1 MSLDQQRDALLKYN
15 ILPYRYK
22 SLLRL
27 CIFFHKILN
36 KQILNIFLNSLK
48 KPKYNFRNN
57 NLFVE
62 PSSKTYFG
70 IKRLSVF
77 FPAICKQWY
86 SYLISLSD
94 FKVFVLF
101 NINSFYSKFSE
112 LRKNNFL
119 I

>member
-1 MSLDQQRDALLKYN
+1 MYF
-15 ILPYRYK
+15 
-22 SLLRL
+22 
-27 CIFFHKILN
+27 FFHKILN
-36 KQILNIFLNSLK
+36 NQIFIIFFNSLK
-48 KPKYNFRNN
+48 KTKYNFRNN

-70 IKRLSVF
+70 FKRLSVF
-77 FPAICKQWY
+77 FPLFVNNVIRY

-112 LRKNNFL
+112 LRKK
-119 I
+119 